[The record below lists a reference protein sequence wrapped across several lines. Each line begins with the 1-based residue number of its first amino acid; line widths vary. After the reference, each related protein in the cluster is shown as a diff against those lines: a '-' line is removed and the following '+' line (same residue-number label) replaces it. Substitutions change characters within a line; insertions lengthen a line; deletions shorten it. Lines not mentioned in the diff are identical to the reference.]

1 MKIPEQA
8 KLVHKGIIFDVYQ
21 WEQELFDGTKTTF
34 EGLKR
39 PNTVQVIPLLGDKIV
54 LAREQQPLTK
64 ERYTFLGGRQEPGEE
79 PLAAAKRELMEE
91 AGFESDRWELIKTY
105 EPSGKIEWT
114 VYIFVARDCQKVSKQ
129 KLDAGEKI
137 ELEEVAWDTYVDKVS
152 SRNFWDKMYSNDVFR
167 MKYEGGLEEYKQ
179 KIYGN

>member
-1 MKIPEQA
+1 MKIPEHA
-8 KLVHKGIIFDVYQ
+8 KLAHKGIVFDVYQ

-64 ERYTFLGGRQEPGEE
+64 ERYTFLGGRQEAGEE

-91 AGFESDRWELIKTY
+91 AGFASDDWELIKTY
-105 EPSGKIEWT
+105 EPSGKLEWT
-114 VYIFVARDCQKVSKQ
+114 IYIFVARNCRTDYVQH
-129 KLDAGEKI
+129 LDPGEKI
-137 ELEEVAWDTYVDKVS
+137 ELEEVDFQTFIDKVT
-152 SRNFWDKMYSNDVFR
+152 SRDFWDKEASCDLYR
-167 MKYEGGLEEYKQ
+167 MKHEGKLEEYKQ
-179 KIYGN
+179 KIYGK

>member
-1 MKIPEQA
+1 MKIPETA
-8 KLVHKGIIFDVYQ
+8 KLVHKGIVFDVYQ

-54 LAREQQPLTK
+54 LAKEQQPLTR

-79 PLAAAKRELMEE
+79 PLETAKRELLEE
-91 AGFESDRWELIKTY
+91 AGLSSDNWEMISAY

-114 VYIFVARDCQKVSKQ
+114 VCIYAARDCQKISEQ

-137 ELEEVAWDTYVDKVS
+137 ELEEVTWDDFVDKVS
-152 SRNFWDKMYSNDVFR
+152 SRNFWEKMCSNDVFR

-179 KIYGN
+179 KIYGK